1 MRSADA
7 AVPFDAALFRGA
19 KQARNGNGRNIKIEW
34 RTAKEDEVVEEAEDG
49 GKDGGRE
56 EGIRG
61 KLVSSL

>member
-19 KQARNGNGRNIKIEW
+19 EQARNGNGRNIKIEW
-34 RTAKEDEVVEEAEDG
+34 RATLEDEAVEEEYG
-49 GKDGGRE
+49 GGGGGRE
-56 EGIRG
+56 EGNRG